1 MSVIWILVGFSVAVA
16 LGFLIAFIWAV
27 RTGQYDDKYTPSVR
41 ILFEEEK
48 KTSTFNQQN
57 STKKEEGS
65 AWNGDGNR
73 QVR

>member
-16 LGFLIAFIWAV
+16 AGFLIAFIWAV
-27 RTGQYDDKYTPSVR
+27 RSGQYDDKYTPSVR

-48 KTSTFNQQN
+48 KTSTFEQEKT
-57 STKKEEGS
+57 TKPEGP
-65 AWNGDGNR
+65 ATNGDGNR

>member
-27 RTGQYDDKYTPSVR
+27 RTGQYDDKYTPSLR
-41 ILFEEEK
+41 ILFEEEQ

-57 STKKEEGS
+57 ITKEEGPAS
-65 AWNGDGNR
+65 NGDGNR

>member
-1 MSVIWILVGFSVAVA
+1 MSVIWILVACSVAVA

-41 ILFEEEK
+41 ILFEEEQ
-48 KTSTFNQQN
+48 KTSTFNQQD
-57 STKKEEGS
+57 TAKEEGS
-65 AWNGDGNR
+65 TSNGDGNR

>member
-1 MSVIWILVGFSVAVA
+1 MSVIWILVACSVAVA

-41 ILFEEEK
+41 ILFEEEQ
-48 KTSTFNQQN
+48 KTSTFNQQD
-57 STKKEEGS
+57 TAKEEGS
-65 AWNGDGNR
+65 ASNGDGNR

>member
-1 MSVIWILVGFSVAVA
+1 MSVIWILVGFSIAVAV
-16 LGFLIAFIWAV
+16 GFLIAFIWAV

-41 ILFEEEK
+41 ILFEEEH

-57 STKKEEGS
+57 STKEEGS
-65 AWNGDGNR
+65 TSNGDGNR

>member
-16 LGFLIAFIWAV
+16 TGFLLAFIWAV
-27 RTGQYDDKYTPSVR
+27 RSGQYDDKYTPSVR

-48 KTSTFNQQN
+48 KTSTFNQQ
-57 STKKEEGS
+57 TTTTEEGS
-65 AWNGDGNR
+65 TSNGDGNR